1 MSDDATMSP
10 QALTGRVDD
19 LEVRAAY
26 QDQMIEDL
34 NKVVLDQWTALE
46 KMGRRMAA
54 LEDRLRDVQASVG
67 ADGQDEP
74 PPPHY

>member
-1 MSDDATMSP
+1 MPDETSSSP
-10 QALTGRVDD
+10 PSLIARIDD

-26 QDQMIEDL
+26 EDQVIEDL

-46 KMGRRMAA
+46 QMQRRMAA
-54 LEDRLRDVQASVG
+54 LEDRLREVQASVG